1 MSASKPW
8 TVQIP
13 LKGEHKRS
21 THRLLDHF
29 FILKF
34 IFHIFKI
41 HLHSFHSP
49 FFSVNPYFK
58 HVKSETP
65 QVFHHITRQVLLI
78 LLNKCCTNTSVR
90 HWSGYC
96 QSKKK
101 KHGGW
106 RTAKKGLLRT
116 RADRGLVSLHSGQ
129 QKKRPC
135 LISDFKHPLL
145 GFFCF
150 FHRISKQNKA
160 LPGTSTGERCW
171 KSDGSQ
177 NHQL

>member
-1 MSASKPW
+1 M
-8 TVQIP
+8 QIP

-21 THRLLDHF
+21 THPLLYHF

-41 HLHSFHSP
+41 HLRSFHSA

-78 LLNKCCTNTSVR
+78 LLNKCCTSTSVR

-101 KHGGW
+101 K
-106 RTAKKGLLRT
+106 KKLPSAARRLEDSKKRPFKDT
-116 RADRGLVSLHSGQ
+116 ADRGLVSLHSGQ

-135 LISDFKHPLL
+135 LISDFKHPLP
-145 GFFCF
+145 GFCF
-150 FHRISKQNKA
+150 FVFYVF
-160 LPGTSTGERCW
+160 STE
-171 KSDGSQ
+171 
-177 NHQL
+177 